1 MYGYLAVCVSAVAAV
16 WPLSVCVCNVVC
28 ARACVCGDRCFLWG
42 ENGIGLP
49 NRGCALLYW
58 RNMYVRGK
66 REEGEHVDREEESSM
81 EVVSVGLVGG
91 EGKHT
96 AGQ

>member
-1 MYGYLAVCVSAVAAV
+1 MYGYLAVGVSAVAAA
-16 WPLSVCVCNVVC
+16 WPLSVCVVWC
-28 ARACVCGDRCFLWG
+28 ARVRVCGDRCFLWG
-42 ENGIGLP
+42 KNGSGLP

-58 RNMYVRGK
+58 RKLYVRGK

-96 AGQ
+96 AVGQ

>member
-1 MYGYLAVCVSAVAAV
+1 MCVSAVA
-16 WPLSVCVCNVVC
+16 SV
-28 ARACVCGDRCFLWG
+28 ASECVCGMVRARAGVWRPMLFVG
-42 ENGIGLP
+42 KNGSGLP

-96 AGQ
+96 AVGQ